1 MSRAVDR
8 VRANVTGVVSVLV
21 TGIWLVALVSG
32 QDWWLPF
39 LLLGYVVVVPMTAL
53 LVGDREAIEDWW
65 DDEDISLPDD
75 PESAVPGDV
84 PPGATVLSVGDN
96 VLLVDASNV
105 SDFEFEYRRATLQGE
120 VILARHPAVVGGVI
134 QDDAEWSKAR
144 FRLDDDE
151 VRLQFPGGG
160 STVFDID
167 DVGTIETSQSTVLG
181 DERTVVEVEHTDEE
195 DRSVETHFSGMPHHT
210 KALEALF
217 GAVIE
222 ERADDYELSEMESQV
237 LMALYSGVSPFEMAD
252 FVGTTPD
259 DVEEIYQ
266 KLLDV
271 GAVDKVR
278 ERTEVSLNAQGR
290 NMASEAMSGE

>member
-1 MSRAVDR
+1 MTAAMSGDERKILD
-8 VRANVTGVVSVLV
+8 T
-21 TGIWLVALVSG
+21 SG
-32 QDWWLPF
+32 DFQ
-39 LLLGYVVVVPMTAL
+39 YVVRDGEPVADPSWQSCRLIVTNKRLMLGT
-53 LVGDREAIEDWW
+53 GDSKTPIPHSN
-65 DDEDISLPDD
+65 ISLPDD
-75 PESAVPGDV
+75 PESAVPEDV
-84 PPGATVLSVGDN
+84 PPGTTVLSVGGN

-105 SDFEFEYRRATLQGE
+105 SDFAFEYRRATLQGE

-134 QDDAEWSKAR
+134 QNDAEWSKAR

-167 DVGTIETSQSTVLG
+167 DVGTIETSQSTVL
-181 DERTVVEVEHTDEE
+181 DDQRAVVEVEHTDEE
-195 DRSVETHFSGMPHHT
+195 GRSVETHFSGMAHHT
-210 KALEALF
+210 EALEALF
-217 GAVIE
+217 GAVVE
-222 ERADDYELSEMESQV
+222 AHEDDYELSEMENQV

-266 KLLDV
+266 RLLDV

-278 ERTEVSLNAQGR
+278 TRTEVSLNAQGR

>member
-1 MSRAVDR
+1 MSGDEHK
-8 VRANVTGVVSVLV
+8 VLD
-21 TGIWLVALVSG
+21 TSG
-32 QDWWLPF
+32 DFQ
-39 LLLGYVVVVPMTAL
+39 YVVRG
-53 LVGDREAIEDWW
+53 GDPVTDPSWQSCRLIVTNKRIVLATN
-65 DDEDISLPDD
+65 DDKTPIPHSNISLPDE
-75 PESAVPGDV
+75 PESAVPEDV
-84 PPGATVLSVGDN
+84 PPGATVLAVGDN

-105 SDFEFEYRRATLQGE
+105 SEFEFEYHRATLQGQ

-134 QDDAEWSKAR
+134 QEDAEWSKAR

-167 DVGTIETSQSTVLG
+167 DVGTIATGESTVLG
-181 DERTVVEVEHTDEE
+181 DQRAVVEVEHTDEE
-195 DRSVETHFSGMPHHT
+195 GHSVETHFSGMPHHT
-210 KALEALF
+210 DALEALF
-217 GAVIE
+217 GAVLE
-222 ERADDYELSEMESQV
+222 EREDDYELSEIESQV
-237 LMALYSGVSPFEMAD
+237 LMALYSGVSPFEMAE

>member
-1 MSRAVDR
+1 MSGDEHK
-8 VRANVTGVVSVLV
+8 VLD
-21 TGIWLVALVSG
+21 ASG
-32 QDWWLPF
+32 DFQ
-39 LLLGYVVVVPMTAL
+39 YVVREGEPVADPKWQSCRLIVTNKRVVLATNDGKTPIPHSNIS
-53 LVGDREAIEDWW
+53 VPED
-65 DDEDISLPDD
+65 PDA
-75 PESAVPGDV
+75 AVPEDV
-84 PPGATVLSVGDN
+84 PPGATVLSVGDT

-105 SDFEFEYRRATLQGE
+105 SDFAFEYRRATLQGE

-134 QDDAEWSKAR
+134 RDDAEWSKAR

-167 DVGTIETSQSTVLG
+167 DVGTIETSESSVLG
-181 DERTVVEVEHTDEE
+181 DQRTVVEVEHTDEE
-195 DRSVETHFSGMPHHT
+195 GRSVETHLSGMPHHT
-210 KALEALF
+210 EALGALF
-217 GAVIE
+217 GAVVE
-222 ERADDYELSEMESQV
+222 GREDDHELSEMESQV

-266 KLLDV
+266 TLLDV

-278 ERTEVSLNAQGR
+278 TRTEVSLNAQGR

>member
-1 MSRAVDR
+1 MSG
-8 VRANVTGVVSVLV
+8 NEHKVLD
-21 TGIWLVALVSG
+21 ASG
-32 QDWWLPF
+32 DFQ
-39 LLLGYVVVVPMTAL
+39 YVVRDGEPVPDPKWQSCRLIVTNKRVVLATNDGKTP
-53 LVGDREAIEDWW
+53 IPHSN
-65 DDEDISLPDD
+65 ISLPDD
-75 PESAVPGDV
+75 PESVVPGDL

-105 SDFEFEYRRATLQGE
+105 TDFAFEYRRATLQGE
-120 VILARHPAVVGGVI
+120 IILVRHPAVVGGVI
-134 QDDAEWSKAR
+134 QEDAEWSKSR

-181 DERTVVEVEHTDEE
+181 DQRTVVEVEHTDEE
-195 DRSVETHFSGMPHHT
+195 GRSVETHFSGMAHHT
-210 KALEALF
+210 GALEALF
-217 GAVIE
+217 SAVVD
-222 ERADDYELSEMESQV
+222 EREDDYDLSEMESQV

-278 ERTEVSLNAQGR
+278 TRTEVSLNAQGR

>member
-1 MSRAVDR
+1 MSGDEHKVLDMSGDFQYVVRGGEPVADPKWQSCRFVVTNKRVVLATNDGKTPIPHSNISVPEDPERAV
-8 VRANVTGVVSVLV
+8 
-21 TGIWLVALVSG
+21 
-32 QDWWLPF
+32 P
-39 LLLGYVVVVPMTAL
+39 
-53 LVGDREAIEDWW
+53 
-65 DDEDISLPDD
+65 DE
-75 PESAVPGDV
+75 V

-96 VLLVDASNV
+96 VLLVDASNG
-105 SDFEFEYRRATLQGE
+105 SDFAFEYRRATLQGE

-151 VRLQFPGGG
+151 VRLQFPGRD

-167 DVGTIETSQSTVLG
+167 DVGTTETSQSTVLG
-181 DERTVVEVEHTDEE
+181 DQRTVVEVEHTDEE
-195 DRSVETHFSGMPHHT
+195 GRSVETHFSGMVHHT
-210 KALEALF
+210 DALEALF
-217 GAVIE
+217 GAVVE
-222 ERADDYELSEMESQV
+222 SREDDYDLSEMESQV

-252 FVGTTPD
+252 FVGSTPD

-278 ERTEVSLNAQGR
+278 TRTEVSLNAQGR

>member
-1 MSRAVDR
+1 MSGDEHK
-8 VRANVTGVVSVLV
+8 VLD
-21 TGIWLVALVSG
+21 TSG
-32 QDWWLPF
+32 DFQ
-39 LLLGYVVVVPMTAL
+39 YVVRGGEPVTDPSWQSCRLIVTNKRIVLATN
-53 LVGDREAIEDWW
+53 
-65 DDEDISLPDD
+65 DDKTPIPHSNISLPDE
-75 PESAVPGDV
+75 PESAVPEDV
-84 PPGATVLSVGDN
+84 PPGATVLAVGDN

-105 SDFEFEYRRATLQGE
+105 SEFEFEYHRATLQGQ

-134 QDDAEWSKAR
+134 QEDAEWSKAR

-167 DVGTIETSQSTVLG
+167 DVGTIETGESTVLG
-181 DERTVVEVEHTDEE
+181 DQRAVVEVEHTDEE
-195 DRSVETHFSGMPHHT
+195 GHSVETHFSGMPHHT
-210 KALEALF
+210 DALEALF
-217 GAVIE
+217 GAVLE
-222 ERADDYELSEMESQV
+222 EREDDYELSEIESQV
-237 LMALYSGVSPFEMAD
+237 LMALYSGVSPFEMAE

>member
-1 MSRAVDR
+1 MSGDERKIID
-8 VRANVTGVVSVLV
+8 T
-21 TGIWLVALVSG
+21 SG
-32 QDWWLPF
+32 DYQ
-39 LLLGYVVVVPMTAL
+39 YVVRDGDPVADPQWRSCRLIVTNKRLVLATNDGKQPIPHSKISFVDDESTVPDGVPADATAL
-53 LVGDREAIEDWW
+53 KVG
-65 DDEDISLPDD
+65 
-75 PESAVPGDV
+75 G
-84 PPGATVLSVGDN
+84 N
-96 VLLVDASNV
+96 VLLVDATSLD
-105 SDFEFEYRRATLQGE
+105 DFAFEYCRATLHGA

-144 FRLDDDE
+144 FRLDDEE

-160 STVFDID
+160 STVFDIE
-167 DVGTIETSQSTVLG
+167 DVGTIETSESTVMG
-181 DERTVVEVEHTDEE
+181 EARTVVEVEHTDEQ

-210 KALEALF
+210 DALGRLF
-217 GAVIE
+217 SQVV
-222 ERADDYELSEMESQV
+222 ERRSDDYELTEMESQV

-278 ERTEVSLNAQGR
+278 TRTEVSLNAQGR

>member
-1 MSRAVDR
+1 MSGDERKILD
-8 VRANVTGVVSVLV
+8 T
-21 TGIWLVALVSG
+21 SG
-32 QDWWLPF
+32 DFQ
-39 LLLGYVVVVPMTAL
+39 YVVRDGEPVADPSWQSCRLIVTNKRLMLGT
-53 LVGDREAIEDWW
+53 GDSKTPIPHSN
-65 DDEDISLPDD
+65 ISLPDD
-75 PESAVPGDV
+75 PESAVPEDV
-84 PPGATVLSVGDN
+84 PPGATVLSVGGN

-105 SDFEFEYRRATLQGE
+105 SDFAFEYRRATLQGE

-134 QDDAEWSKAR
+134 QNDAEWSKAR

-181 DERTVVEVEHTDEE
+181 DQRTVVEVEHTDEE
-195 DRSVETHFSGMPHHT
+195 GRSVETHFSGMAHHT
-210 KALEALF
+210 EALEALF
-217 GAVIE
+217 GAVVE
-222 ERADDYELSEMESQV
+222 AHEDDYELSEMENQV

-266 KLLDV
+266 RLLDV

-278 ERTEVSLNAQGR
+278 TRTEVSLNAQGR